1 MSKEPK
7 GIIITERPAF
17 MIVVDRIEQPNE
29 DGYTLLVDV
38 DKMQASIINL
48 TKGGKDSMVKQE
60 RVARE
65 GYEEIVEILNNK
77 KANIDAKKEEAV
89 KKAIEEIDE
98 KFAQEVARIETLLEE
113 ATEIN
118 EIEVPDEEPVTE
130 EVAVAENFEANVSV
144 AEENNTIAF

>member
-17 MIVVDRIEQPNE
+17 MIVVDRIEQPFE

-60 RVARE
+60 RVTRE

-98 KFAQEVARIETLLEE
+98 KFAQEVARIETLLEA
-113 ATEIN
+113 ATEIK
-118 EIEVPDEEPVTE
+118 EIEVPDEVEAETVGID
-130 EVAVAENFEANVSV
+130 AENIEPEVS
-144 AEENNTIAF
+144 EGTISLE

>member
-1 MSKEPK
+1 
-7 GIIITERPAF
+7 
-17 MIVVDRIEQPNE
+17 
-29 DGYTLLVDV
+29 
-38 DKMQASIINL
+38 
-48 TKGGKDSMVKQE
+48 MVKQE

-98 KFAQEVARIETLLEE
+98 KFAQEVARIETLLED
-113 ATEIN
+113 ATEIK

-130 EVAVAENFEANVSV
+130 EVAVAENFETNVNV

>member
-17 MIVVDRIEQPNE
+17 MIVVDRIEQPFK

-60 RVARE
+60 RVTRE

-77 KANIDAKKEEAV
+77 KANIDAKKEEAI

-98 KFAQEVARIETLLEE
+98 KFAQEVTRIETLLEA
-113 ATEIN
+113 ATEIK
-118 EIEVPDEEPVTE
+118 EIEVPDEVEAETFGID
-130 EVAVAENFEANVSV
+130 AENIGPEVS
-144 AEENNTIAF
+144 EGTISLE

>member
-17 MIVVDRIEQPNE
+17 MIVVDRIEQPFE

-60 RVARE
+60 RVTRE

-98 KFAQEVARIETLLEE
+98 KFAQEVARIETLLEA
-113 ATEIN
+113 ATEIK
-118 EIEVPDEEPVTE
+118 EIEVPDEVEAETVGID
-130 EVAVAENFEANVSV
+130 AENIGPEVS
-144 AEENNTIAF
+144 EGTISLE